1 MCFNSN
7 LYGFEQNGD
16 RMLLNLSGL
25 PTDSEPVG
33 ESTSQAGEGGKSC
46 GEVGCRSSSCPSE
59 TTSNGPV
66 PVLCHRS
73 HLRARSAVG
82 L

>member
-25 PTDSEPVG
+25 PTDSEPAG
-33 ESTSQAGEGGKSC
+33 ESTSQAGEGGK
-46 GEVGCRSSSCPSE
+46 
-59 TTSNGPV
+59 
-66 PVLCHRS
+66 
-73 HLRARSAVG
+73 AVG
-82 L
+82 RWDAGAAAAHQRPPAMVRCLCCATGLTCEHVQL